1 MLKIE
6 FLNIFTILHITL
18 LLFLIFYEFLVFPYC
33 VGLMDN
39 RKWLEIF
46 RCKSLSRYKGE
57 NTEVPIFSILIFYK
71 IYRAPEKV
79 HLVTPYFF
87 DWQS

>member
-1 MLKIE
+1 MV
-6 FLNIFTILHITL
+6 TILHISFL
-18 LLFLIFYEFLVFPYC
+18 LSIIFYEFLVFPYC

-39 RKWLEIF
+39 RKLPEIF
-46 RCKSLSRYKGE
+46 RCKILPRYRGE
-57 NTEVPIFSILIFYK
+57 NTLVPFFPILIFYE

-87 DWQS
+87 DWKS

>member
-1 MLKIE
+1 MLKNE

-39 RKWLEIF
+39 GKWLEIF
-46 RCKSLSRYKGE
+46 RCKGFSRYKGE
-57 NTEVPIFSILIFYK
+57 NT
-71 IYRAPEKV
+71 
-79 HLVTPYFF
+79 
-87 DWQS
+87 